1 MKRPPL
7 FNFVLT
13 FLTREF
19 RQENEITGLLVENE
33 VKQSLF
39 VWYIENPMK
48 FSNKTTRTDKR
59 VK

>member
-1 MKRPPL
+1 M
-7 FNFVLT
+7 

-33 VKQSLF
+33 VKQCLF